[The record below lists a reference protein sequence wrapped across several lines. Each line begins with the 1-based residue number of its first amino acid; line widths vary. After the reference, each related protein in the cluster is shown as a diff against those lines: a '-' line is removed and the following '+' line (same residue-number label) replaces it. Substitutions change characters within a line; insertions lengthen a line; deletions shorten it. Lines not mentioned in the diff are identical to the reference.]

1 MLPLLISLSTAND
14 AEVRQYSAYA
24 LVKIAQN
31 AEVRKVVTEEV
42 LDSLY
47 EHCAYYIQEC
57 IFIVLILC
65 VCIYRVAW
73 SRYCIWQERMN
84 QRFNVKYFQLYAPC
98 PLLMLI
104 KSPSVVM
111 AD

>member
-42 LDSLY
+42 HSFLYSFTYITHSLSFVLIIV
-47 EHCAYYIQEC
+47 YIGRFGAC
-57 IFIVLILC
+57 IVLGEDGCTCYL
-65 VCIYRVAW
+65 
-73 SRYCIWQERMN
+73 
-84 QRFNVKYFQLYAPC
+84 
-98 PLLMLI
+98 
-104 KSPSVVM
+104 
-111 AD
+111 